1 MTQTTP
7 PGWYPDPGHEGEGPP
22 RERWWDGSAWTDM
35 VRSDSATTWSAA
47 SGPGAPVG
55 PGAPGMPPYPAAPPP
70 GDGGRGR
77 RIALA
82 VTAAVVVLAVVGGF
96 LLLQEDGDSSADRAG
111 STPSTAPSKPGQE
124 RPAPGESQPPGGP
137 DAPDGGGPGG
147 GGEDGGPEQE
157 IPTEDG
163 YATDMASGIS
173 IPVPDGWSGQ
183 SGPVGAGVST
193 GDHPCP
199 GDPDESCV
207 RGGVNSVPA
216 IALEIKATI
225 PKAAAEADIEKNA
238 EESYGGESYGEISSH
253 EELKSEAVTVAG
265 KKGYLVRWKVVT
277 GKGDDGYVQSLAFP
291 SPAPGAQGMLIIV
304 RSGFDINDKAPELPV
319 MDEITG
325 GIKVAAGGG
334 AGAGEKV

>member
-1 MTQTTP
+1 
-7 PGWYPDPGHEGEGPP
+7 
-22 RERWWDGSAWTDM
+22 M
-35 VRSDSATTWSAA
+35 VRSDSTATWSAPSVA
-47 SGPGAPVG
+47 GTPGL
-55 PGAPGMPPYPAAPPP
+55 PPYPAAPPP
-70 GDGGRGR
+70 VAGRRGR

-82 VTAAVVVLAVVGGF
+82 ATAAVVVLAVVGGF
-96 LLLQEDGDSSADRAG
+96 FLLQDDGDSSADKAS
-111 STPSTAPSKPGQE
+111 STPSTSPSKPGQE

-137 DAPDGGGPGG
+137 DAPGG
-147 GGEDGGPEQE
+147 GGEDGAPQQE

-173 IPVPDGWSGQ
+173 IPVPDGWDGQ
-183 SGPVGAGVST
+183 SGPVGAGVTT
-193 GDHPCP
+193 GEHPCP
-199 GDPDESCV
+199 GNPDQSCV
-207 RGGVNSVPA
+207 RGGVQSVPA
-216 IALEIKATI
+216 IALEIKATTA
-225 PKAAAEADIEKNA
+225 KAAAEADITKNA

-291 SPAPGAQGMLIIV
+291 SPAPGAEEMLIIV
-304 RSGFDINDKAPELPV
+304 RSGFDINDKAPKLPV

-325 GIKVAAGGG
+325 GIKLAAGGGTG